1 MENCGFKIDI
11 ENIDNDSFKF
21 RIKVEKECWIP
32 KNSTREE
39 WKNCMDKNELTV
51 DYVSVFVYLYFCEF
65 VYLYFCE
72 FVYLCICVFVWKN
85 CRDKN
90 ELTVDYVSVWF
101 PLHDANIY
109 KWKQNFN
116 IKLYL
121 FQTCRFS
128 LFGYKCFCC
137 GAFFHY
143 LEHVRNIMQ
152 IFSPHM

>member
-51 DYVSVFVYLYFCEF
+51 DYVSV
-65 VYLYFCE
+65 
-72 FVYLCICVFVWKN
+72 
-85 CRDKN
+85 
-90 ELTVDYVSVWF
+90 WF

-128 LFGYKCFCC
+128 LFGYNCFCC

-152 IFSPHM
+152 IFSPHMWEIFLSWEISCNLSTIRNMWEYHTNSPSILYMQKM